1 MEALERGVLVPL
13 QIDAVKLPL
22 VFRSLQ
28 TPQLTDWPTSRSAEA
43 LGQTDAIAKPIG
55 THELL
60 QTKSV
65 AVLPFRS
72 LSPDPDDAFFAE
84 GLADE
89 ILTAL
94 SRITDLL
101 VASRTSSFL
110 FREGVGGDSKSIGA
124 QLNVNYLLEGSVRKA
139 GNRTIDT
146 QAYREYLLAM
156 HYDRHM
162 HQGGT
167 EELEKVRQH
176 AEQAVALDPQF
187 VPAWILLA
195 DVYLNRMGYR
205 MPLQEAHGLA
215 RQALTHAMNLD
226 PDNPAV
232 ILQLAELTRGDHQ
245 YTEALALYKKVKL
258 LDPKSPQVDY
268 ATLLFTVGD
277 LDPALAEF
285 ERCIDK
291 DPENFSLW
299 YYYAATLL
307 SRGNMPQALVNF
319 HKSLAIAGDGF
330 LADGVRATLAGITF
344 LYEDADQ
351 GRELLKPCLEYNPNR
366 IDFEKGLI
374 AGMQGMMG
382 DKAAAQVVATEL
394 ETRAADEHID
404 PQALFWAY
412 YGLDE
417 PHAERLFYWLEKM
430 IDEDA
435 FPSIY
440 FLKTWPQ
447 LTELRKDRRYQELLT
462 KAGIA
467 SVAT

>member
-215 RQALTHAMNLD
+215 RYALTHAMDLD

-245 YTEALALYKKVKL
+245 YTETLALYKKVKL
-258 LDPKSPQVDY
+258 LDPAPPGRLCD
-268 ATLLFTVGD
+268 AT
-277 LDPALAEF
+277 
-285 ERCIDK
+285 
-291 DPENFSLW
+291 
-299 YYYAATLL
+299 
-307 SRGNMPQALVNF
+307 
-319 HKSLAIAGDGF
+319 
-330 LADGVRATLAGITF
+330 
-344 LYEDADQ
+344 
-351 GRELLKPCLEYNPNR
+351 
-366 IDFEKGLI
+366 
-374 AGMQGMMG
+374 
-382 DKAAAQVVATEL
+382 
-394 ETRAADEHID
+394 
-404 PQALFWAY
+404 
-412 YGLDE
+412 
-417 PHAERLFYWLEKM
+417 
-430 IDEDA
+430 
-435 FPSIY
+435 IY
-440 FLKTWPQ
+440 RW
-447 LTELRKDRRYQELLT
+447 R
-462 KAGIA
+462 
-467 SVAT
+467 S